1 MSERKFSEIKVGVF
15 VSMAALIVFATL
27 FWAKGFIISKDQI
40 DLKAYFKNVNG
51 LNIGDPVTVNGVR
64 KGKVQKFD
72 LVGDS
77 VLVELTLE
85 KTVKIKKD
93 YNLEISMLELMAGKQ
108 VLINPGVSLEE
119 IDYKQPLIGETG
131 SDITIMMKNLN
142 DITLDVKVL
151 LKKFDK
157 TAENL
162 DLTIRNI
169 NDIVGDKDLHNN
181 LKNTL
186 SNLNV
191 ASQHLNSLL
200 VENRS
205 SFKNITGKVEKSI
218 DNVNG
223 ILDDNGPQV
232 KSTFKDI
239 QVLTTRVDSLII
251 GINTI
256 VSDIQTQKGSV
267 GKFIYDDKFYEN
279 LNKSLQEIENLTKK
293 IRKDGIKINL
303 F

>member
-1 MSERKFSEIKVGVF
+1 MSENKFSEIKVGIFVF
-15 VSMAALIVFATL
+15 VAALIVLATL
-27 FWAKGFIISKDQI
+27 FWAKGFIVSKDQI
-40 DLKAYFKNVNG
+40 DLKAFFKNVNG

-72 LVGDS
+72 LIGDS

-93 YNLEISMLELMAGKQ
+93 YNIEISMLELMAGKQ
-108 VLINPGVSLEE
+108 VLINPGVLQEE
-119 IDYKQPLIGETG
+119 IDYNQPLIGQTG
-131 SDITIMMKNLN
+131 SDITIMMKNLS
-142 DITLDVKVL
+142 DITMDVKSL

-162 DLTIRNI
+162 DITITNV
-169 NDIVGDKDLHNN
+169 NEIVGDKNLHYN

-191 ASQHLNSLL
+191 ASKHLNALI

-205 SFKNITGKVEKSI
+205 SFKDITGKVGKSI

-223 ILDDNGPQV
+223 ILDESGPQV

-239 QVLTTRVDSLII
+239 QVLTTRVDSLIT

-267 GKFIYDDKFYEN
+267 GKFMYDDKFYDN
-279 LNKSLQEIENLTKK
+279 LNKSLQEIENLAKK
-293 IRKDGIKINL
+293 IRKDGVKINL

>member
-1 MSERKFSEIKVGVF
+1 MSERKFSEIKVGIFVF
-15 VSMAALIVFATL
+15 IAAFLVLATL
-27 FWAKGFIISKDQI
+27 FWAKGFIVSKDQI
-40 DLKAYFKNVNG
+40 DLKAYFKNVSG

-72 LVGDS
+72 LEGDS
-77 VLVELTLE
+77 VLVELSLE
-85 KTVKIKKD
+85 RTVKIKKD
-93 YNLEISMLELMAGKQ
+93 YKIEIAMLELMAGKQ
-108 VLINPGVSLEE
+108 VLINPGVSKEE
-119 IDYKQPLIGETG
+119 IDYKQPLIGESA
-131 SDITIMMKNLN
+131 SDITQLMKNMN
-142 DITLDVKVL
+142 DITGDVKSL

-162 DLTIRNI
+162 DVTLKNV
-169 NDIVGDKDLHNN
+169 NEIVGDKDVHYN

-191 ASQHLNSLL
+191 ASKHLNLLL

-205 SFKNITGKVEKSI
+205 SFKDLTGKVGKSI

-223 ILDDNGPQV
+223 ILDENAPQV
-232 KSTFKDI
+232 KNTFKDI
-239 QVLTTRVDSLII
+239 QILTNRVDSLIT

-256 VSDIQTQKGSV
+256 VNDIQTQKGSV
-267 GKFIYDDKFYEN
+267 GKFMYDDKFYDN
-279 LNKSLQEIENLTKK
+279 LNKSLIEIEKLAKK
-293 IRKDGIKINL
+293 IRQEGIKINL